1 MSRFTRPAL
10 HRISQW
16 LPRFERFESR
26 YLLSLSVIAID
37 PIPNAHLTEAPADV
51 IVTFDRPI
59 DPTSLSNSDIEL
71 DQVGSDGSL
80 TWLSD
85 ATEAPGPGD
94 NQIEL
99 TPGEVLAPG
108 HYRTILQ
115 GDSPIAGLDGVGL
128 DGTDQTLGDFWVV
141 AKGVG
146 LGDAVDLGT
155 PGSTPTSTPGVLD
168 FQTDPETVNL
178 YKITLPAGHF
188 WRLGLEV
195 TAQRNGGTL
204 ASALALFDAQGNLIA
219 ADELGRSDYPN
230 DPYLFAG
237 VDPGVY
243 YIGVSGEGN
252 IPGTPLGYDPA
263 TATPGSVEQTQ
274 PGGPYTLDMVA
285 DPEDTP
291 TQLLSLTVDQA
302 DPLDP
307 SPTGLSLEF
316 SGAIRLPN
324 QVGGL
329 ASYLSNAIE
338 VVDQG
343 GHVWPV
349 TAVNYIESDA
359 SVSFLFNDPLPPGDY
374 TVRLPEQGG
383 LVDLAG
389 LSPVAPGQPAGVL
402 GTFSVKPSSTPQ
414 DPYDLGALFP
424 DAALAGVTVDAQLSP
439 GDSVSYR
446 FVITF
451 PSIYTLTT
459 QYSGGSLAIAISS
472 ANPDLTIPVDPG
484 KPDGVDVTNDITLTP
499 GVYEL
504 HLTANG
510 SQPVLAHL
518 VLGTPSI
525 SVESILQ
532 SGIGQG
538 PGLSLRL
545 IAPVVVLTPVAPTS
559 TPTPIPIAATPT
571 STPTPIPIA
580 ATPTPTPTPIPILP
594 SATTSQ
600 QVPSALGAGLGADLV
615 GRPSPEANQPATVV
629 LGSQSGA
636 MVFAQDVLIPQGI
649 GSRFGPRGGYSS
661 DGAPRVEFDVV
672 AAAPTDRA
680 MVADSVLHD
689 LAHGGPL
696 QLNES
701 KLGRLGSAI
710 ARWFET
716 RVAEGSSTESGVE
729 DSWTRVEGAPHE
741 AGLVPVGAKQ
751 SGITSSPAFKSA
763 VVILIILAIYRM
775 YRWLNREWRWLA
787 RRGDLTT

>member
-1 MSRFTRPAL
+1 MSRLTRPAHL
-10 HRISQW
+10 RISQW
-16 LPRFERFESR
+16 LPRFEQFESR

-37 PIPNAHLTEAPADV
+37 PIPNAQLTKAPADV

-59 DPTSLSNSDIEL
+59 DYTSLSNSDIQL

-99 TPGEVLAPG
+99 TPGEALAPG
-108 HYRTILQ
+108 HYRTVLQ

-146 LGDAVDLGT
+146 LDDAVDLAT

-168 FQTDPETVNL
+168 FQTNPEAVNL

-195 TAQRNGGTL
+195 TAQRDGGTL
-204 ASALALFDAQGNLIA
+204 ASVLSLFDAQGNLIA
-219 ADELGRSDYPN
+219 ADELGRSDDPN

-243 YIGVSGEGN
+243 YIGVSGDGN

-263 TATPGSVEQTQ
+263 TAIPGSVDQTQ

-285 DPEDTP
+285 DPADTP
-291 TQLLSLTVDQA
+291 TQLLSLTVDRA

-307 SPTGLSLEF
+307 NPTGLSLEF

-349 TAVNYIESDA
+349 TAVNYIESEA
-359 SVSFLFNDPLPPGDY
+359 SVSFLFNNPLPPGDY
-374 TVRLPEQGG
+374 TVRLPEQGS
-383 LVDLAG
+383 LVELAG

-414 DPYDLGALFP
+414 DPHDLGALFP
-424 DAALAGVTVDAQLSP
+424 DAALHRVTVDAQLSP

-451 PSIYTLTT
+451 PSIYELTT
-459 QYSGGSLAIAISS
+459 QYSGGSLAIAISR

-499 GVYEL
+499 GVYQL
-504 HLTANG
+504 QLTANG

-518 VLGTPSI
+518 VFGIPSI
-525 SVESILQ
+525 PVESILQ

-545 IAPVVVLTPVAPTS
+545 IAPVVVLTPVAPTP
-559 TPTPIPIAATPT
+559 TPTPIPIAPTP
-571 STPTPIPIA
+571 TPTPIPIA
-580 ATPTPTPTPIPILP
+580 PTPTPTPIPILP
-594 SATTSQ
+594 AATTSQ
-600 QVPSALGAGLGADLV
+600 QVPPALGVGHGADLV

-661 DGAPRVEFDVV
+661 DGSPRLEFDVV
-672 AAAPTDRA
+672 SAAPADRA

-696 QLNES
+696 QLSES

-716 RVAEGSSTESGVE
+716 RVAEGSSTESDVE
-729 DSWTRVEGAPHE
+729 DSWAGVEGAPHE

-751 SGITSSPAFKSA
+751 SGNTSGTAFKSA

-787 RRGDLTT
+787 RRGRLTT

>member
-1 MSRFTRPAL
+1 MSRLTRPAH

-16 LPRFERFESR
+16 LPRLERFESR

-37 PIPNAHLTEAPADV
+37 PIPNAQLTEVPADV

-141 AKGVG
+141 ARGVG
-146 LGDAVDLGT
+146 LDDAVDLGT

-168 FQTDPETVNL
+168 FQTNSEAVNL
-178 YKITLPAGHF
+178 YKITLLAGHF

-219 ADELGRSDYPN
+219 TDELGRSDDPN

-291 TQLLSLTVDQA
+291 TQLLSLTVDRA

-307 SPTGLSLEF
+307 SPTGLTLEF
-316 SGAIRLPN
+316 SRAIRVPD

-349 TAVNYIESDA
+349 TAVNYIESEA

-389 LSPVAPGQPAGVL
+389 LSPVASGQPAGVL
-402 GTFSVKPSSTPQ
+402 GTFSVNPSSTPQ
-414 DPYDLGALFP
+414 DPYDLGALLP
-424 DAALAGVTVDAQLSP
+424 DVALTGVTVDAQLSS

-459 QYSGGSLAIAISS
+459 QYSGSSLAIAISS
-472 ANPDLTIPVDPG
+472 ANSDLTIPVDPG
-484 KPDGVDVTNDITLTP
+484 KPDGVDVTNDINLTP
-499 GVYEL
+499 GVYQL
-504 HLTANG
+504 QLTANG
-510 SQPVLAHL
+510 SRPVLAHL

-545 IAPVVVLTPVAPTS
+545 IAPVVDLTSFAPT
-559 TPTPIPIAATPT
+559 PAP
-571 STPTPIPIA
+571 
-580 ATPTPTPTPIPILP
+580 TPTPTPTPIPILP
-594 SATTSQ
+594 SAPASQ
-600 QVPSALGAGLGADLV
+600 QVPSALGVGLGADLV

-649 GSRFGPRGGYSS
+649 GSRFGPGGGYSW
-661 DGAPRVEFDVV
+661 DGSSRVEFDVV

-680 MVADSVLHD
+680 LVADSVLHD
-689 LAHGGPL
+689 LVHWGPL

-701 KLGRLGSAI
+701 KLGRLGAAI

-716 RVAEGSSTESGVE
+716 WVAEGSSTESGVE
-729 DSWTRVEGAPHE
+729 NSWAGVEAR
-741 AGLVPVGAKQ
+741 
-751 SGITSSPAFKSA
+751 SP
-763 VVILIILAIYRM
+763 
-775 YRWLNREWRWLA
+775 
-787 RRGDLTT
+787 RGWPGSCGGQEVR

>member
-1 MSRFTRPAL
+1 MSRLTRGAH

-16 LPRFERFESR
+16 LPRFEQFESR

-37 PIPNAHLTEAPADV
+37 PIPNAHLTEAPAEV

-71 DQVGSDGSL
+71 DQVASDGSL

-85 ATEAPGPGD
+85 ATESPGPGD

-99 TPGEVLAPG
+99 APAEVLAPG

-115 GDSPIAGLDGVGL
+115 GDSPIQGLDGVGL
-128 DGTDQTLGDFWVV
+128 DGTDQPLGDFWVV
-141 AKGVG
+141 AKGIG
-146 LGDAVDLGT
+146 LDDAVDLGT
-155 PGSTPTSTPGVLD
+155 PGPTPTSTPGVLN
-168 FQTDPETVNL
+168 FLTDPEAVNL

-188 WRLGLEV
+188 WRLGLEIS
-195 TAQRNGGTL
+195 AQRDGGTL
-204 ASALALFDAQGNLIA
+204 ASVVSLFNAQGNLIA
-219 ADELGRSDYPN
+219 TDEIGRRDYPN

-237 VDPGVY
+237 VEPGVY
-243 YIGVSGEGN
+243 YVGVSGEGN
-252 IPGTPLGYDPA
+252 IPGTPVGYDPA
-263 TATPGSVEQTQ
+263 TETPSSVEQTQ

-291 TQLLSLTVDQA
+291 TKLLSLTVDRA

-349 TAVNYIESDA
+349 TAVNYIESEA

-389 LSPVAPGQPAGVL
+389 LSPVAPGQPTGVL
-402 GTFSVKPSSTPQ
+402 GTFSVNPSSTPH
-414 DPYDLGALFP
+414 DPYDLGALLP
-424 DAALAGVTVDAQLSP
+424 DIALHGVPVHAQLSP

-451 PSIYTLTT
+451 PSIYQLTT
-459 QYSGGSLAIAISS
+459 QYSGGSLAIAISR
-472 ANPDLTIPVDPG
+472 ANPDSTIPVDPG
-484 KPDGVDVTNDITLTP
+484 GLDGVGVASDITLTP

-504 HLTANG
+504 QLTANG
-510 SQPVLAHL
+510 SQPVLARL
-518 VLGTPSI
+518 VLGTPAI

-545 IAPVVVLTPVAPTS
+545 IAPVVALTPFA
-559 TPTPIPIAATPT
+559 
-571 STPTPIPIA
+571 
-580 ATPTPTPTPIPILP
+580 PTPTPTPMPILP
-594 SATTSQ
+594 FATTSQ
-600 QVPSALGAGLGADLV
+600 QVPQALGVGLGADLV
-615 GRPSPEANQPATVV
+615 GRPSPEEENQTATVV
-629 LGSQSGA
+629 LGVQSGA
-636 MVFAQDVLIPQGI
+636 MVFAQDLHIPQGI
-649 GSRFGPRGGYSS
+649 GSRFRLRGGYSS
-661 DGAPRVEFDVV
+661 DGSPHLEFDAVS
-672 AAAPTDRA
+672 APTDSTMA
-680 MVADSVLHD
+680 ADSVLHD
-689 LAHGGPL
+689 LANRGPL

-701 KLGRLGSAI
+701 KLGHLGSSI
-710 ARWFET
+710 ARWLET
-716 RVAEGSSTESGVE
+716 QVAEGSSTASGVE
-729 DSWTRVEGAPHE
+729 DFWTRVEGALPE
-741 AGLVPVGAKQ
+741 AGLDPAGAKQ
-751 SGITSSPAFKSA
+751 SAITLGPAFKSA
-763 VVILIILAIYRM
+763 VVILITLAIYRV
-775 YRWLNREWRWLA
+775 YCLLKREWRWLA
-787 RRGDLTT
+787 RRGGLTT

>member
-1 MSRFTRPAL
+1 MSRLTRPAH

-37 PIPNAHLTEAPADV
+37 PIPNSHLTEAPADV

-59 DPTSLSNSDIEL
+59 DPTSLSNSDIQL

-115 GDSPIAGLDGVGL
+115 GNSPILGLDGVGL
-128 DGTDQTLGDFWVV
+128 DGTDQTLGDFQVV

-146 LGDAVDLGT
+146 LDDAVDLGT

-168 FQTDPETVNL
+168 FQANPEAVNL

-195 TAQRNGGTL
+195 TAQRDGGTL
-204 ASALALFDAQGNLIA
+204 DSALALFDARGNLIA
-219 ADELGRSDYPN
+219 ADELGRSDDPK

-263 TATPGSVEQTQ
+263 TAIPGSVDQTQ

-291 TQLLSLTVDQA
+291 TQLLSLTVDRA
-302 DPLDP
+302 DPLDS

-349 TAVNYIESDA
+349 TAANYIESEA

-414 DPYDLGALFP
+414 DPHDLGALLP
-424 DAALAGVTVDAQLSP
+424 DVALHGVTVDAQLSP
-439 GDSVSYR
+439 GDSVSHR

-451 PSIYTLTT
+451 PSLYTLTT
-459 QYSGGSLAIAISS
+459 RYSGGSLALAISR
-472 ANPDLTIPVDPG
+472 ANPDLTHPG
-484 KPDGVDVTNDITLTP
+484 
-499 GVYEL
+499 
-504 HLTANG
+504 
-510 SQPVLAHL
+510 
-518 VLGTPSI
+518 
-525 SVESILQ
+525 
-532 SGIGQG
+532 
-538 PGLSLRL
+538 
-545 IAPVVVLTPVAPTS
+545 
-559 TPTPIPIAATPT
+559 
-571 STPTPIPIA
+571 
-580 ATPTPTPTPIPILP
+580 
-594 SATTSQ
+594 
-600 QVPSALGAGLGADLV
+600 
-615 GRPSPEANQPATVV
+615 
-629 LGSQSGA
+629 
-636 MVFAQDVLIPQGI
+636 
-649 GSRFGPRGGYSS
+649 
-661 DGAPRVEFDVV
+661 
-672 AAAPTDRA
+672 
-680 MVADSVLHD
+680 
-689 LAHGGPL
+689 
-696 QLNES
+696 
-701 KLGRLGSAI
+701 
-710 ARWFET
+710 
-716 RVAEGSSTESGVE
+716 
-729 DSWTRVEGAPHE
+729 
-741 AGLVPVGAKQ
+741 
-751 SGITSSPAFKSA
+751 
-763 VVILIILAIYRM
+763 
-775 YRWLNREWRWLA
+775 
-787 RRGDLTT
+787 